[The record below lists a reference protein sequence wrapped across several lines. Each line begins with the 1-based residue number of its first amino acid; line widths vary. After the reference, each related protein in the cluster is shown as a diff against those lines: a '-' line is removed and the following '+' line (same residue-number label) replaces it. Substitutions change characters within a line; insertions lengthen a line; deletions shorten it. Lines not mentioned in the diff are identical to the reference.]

1 MIITNVPAITISV
14 FIAVN
19 ALRIVNAVVR
29 KRKANKNCNI
39 DCFKALDFSRALTY
53 EWFLDKIMIV

>member
-29 KRKANKNCNI
+29 RRKANKVTI
-39 DCFKALDFSRALTY
+39 
-53 EWFLDKIMIV
+53 